1 MSVALARSGHD
12 DRVLFGRAVACALL
26 LLGEGLVLGLRF
38 DTQSIQGIGHG
49 WWMSLVA
56 RVSDVTPLAI
66 AVATA
71 ALLFGGDRL
80 LAEARQRSTQLV
92 RRRYAWPL
100 VVAHVA
106 AFAAFFWITAR
117 ILEQDALSR
126 SPMPGLLA
134 AGWVGVGLVTVAL
147 WTAAVFPL
155 AALLALAK
163 ATATVLLAAVGIGVA
178 AWCAGQVTAQWWY
191 PLQHGTMRIVHAI
204 VGLFPDPVVEPAAF
218 VVGTKRFAVDIAPG
232 CSGYEGIGL
241 IWVFLC
247 SYLVLF
253 RRSLRFPRALLLLPI
268 GTVVVWLAN
277 ALRIVALIAVGTWIS
292 PAIAFGGFHS
302 YAGSLLFCAV
312 GLTLAYGARRS
323 RFFATADTL
332 ADDDSGNP
340 TAAYLG
346 PFLGIVATSMLTGA
360 FSAGQFD
367 ALYPLRVLVAIAIL
381 WSAWHAYEW
390 RWSLSWQAPLI
401 GVAVFVLWIALV
413 EPGAA
418 SADQEGG
425 LAAALAA
432 MPTSLAAVWL
442 AFRVVG
448 AVVAVPL
455 AEELAFRGYLLR
467 RLVAPDFRAVPL
479 RRFSLP
485 AFVISSLL
493 FGAMHSGL
501 LAGTLAGMA
510 YALAAHRRG
519 NLGDAVIAHAT
530 TNALLA
536 AYVLATG
543 AWSLWG

>member
-1 MSVALARSGHD
+1 MSIALARSGHD
-12 DRVLFGRAVACALL
+12 DRVLFGRAAACALL
-26 LLGEGLVLGLRF
+26 LLGEGVVLGLRF
-38 DTQSIQGIGHG
+38 DTQSIQGIVGHG
-49 WWMSLVA
+49 WWTSLIA
-56 RVSDVTPLAI
+56 QVSVIMPLAI
-66 AVATA
+66 VVATA
-71 ALLFGGDRL
+71 ALLFGSERL
-80 LAEARQRSTQLV
+80 LAEARRRSTQLV
-92 RRRYAWPL
+92 RPRYAWPL

-106 AFAAFFWITAR
+106 SFAAFFWITAR
-117 ILEQDALSR
+117 ILEQDAFSR
-126 SPMPGLLA
+126 SPLPGLWA

-147 WTAAVFPL
+147 WIAAVFPP
-155 AALLALAK
+155 AALLALMK
-163 ATATVLLAAVGIGVA
+163 AAATVLLAAAGIGVA

-191 PLQHGTMRIVHAI
+191 PLQHGTMRIVYAI
-204 VGLFPDPVVEPAAF
+204 VGLFPDPLVEPAAF
-218 VVGTKRFAVDIAPG
+218 VVGTKRFAVAIAAE

-241 IWVFLC
+241 IWVFLG

-253 RRSLRFPRALLLLPI
+253 RRSLRFPHALLLLPI
-268 GTVVVWLAN
+268 GTAAVWLAN

-312 GLTLAYGARRS
+312 GLTLAYGARHS
-323 RFFATADTL
+323 RFFATADAL
-332 ADDDSGNP
+332 VADDSGNP

-367 ALYPLRVLVAIAIL
+367 ALYPLRVLVAAVIL
-381 WSAWHAYEW
+381 WSAWHTYDW
-390 RWSLSWQAPLI
+390 RWSLSWHAPLI
-401 GVAVFVLWIALV
+401 GTAVFVLWIAL
-413 EPGAA
+413 EPDTVPAA
-418 SADQEGG
+418 QEGG

-432 MPTSLAAVWL
+432 MPSSLATTWL

-467 RLVAPDFRAVPL
+467 RLVAPDFLAVPL

-493 FGAMHSGL
+493 FGAMHSRL

-519 NLGDAVIAHAT
+519 ELGDAVVAHAT

>member
-56 RVSDVTPLAI
+56 RVSDVIPLAI

-92 RRRYAWPL
+92 RPRYAWPL

-117 ILEQDALSR
+117 VLEQDALAR
-126 SPMPGLLA
+126 APMPGLLA

-147 WTAAVFPL
+147 WTAAVFPP

-163 ATATVLLAAVGIGVA
+163 AVATVLLAAAGIGVV

-191 PLQHGTMRIVHAI
+191 PLRHGTMRIVHTL
-204 VGLFPDPVVEPAAF
+204 VNLFPDPVVEPTAF
-218 VVGTKRFAVDIAPG
+218 VVGTKRFAVEIAPE

-241 IWVFLC
+241 IWVFLG

-323 RFFATADTL
+323 RFFATADAL
-332 ADDDSGNP
+332 AADDSDNP

-367 ALYPLRVLVAIAIL
+367 ALYFLRVLVAGAIL

-390 RWSLSWQAPLI
+390 RWSLSWQALLI
-401 GVAVFVLWIALV
+401 GVAVFVFWIAV
-413 EPGAA
+413 ERGTAPAEH
-418 SADQEGG
+418 EGG
-425 LAAALAA
+425 LVVALAA
-432 MPTSLAAVWL
+432 MPPSLAAAWL
-442 AFRVVG
+442 VFRVVG

-510 YALAAHRRG
+510 YALAARRRG
-519 NLGDAVIAHAT
+519 NLGDAVVAHAT

>member
-56 RVSDVTPLAI
+56 RVSDVIPLAI

-92 RRRYAWPL
+92 RPRYAWPL

-117 ILEQDALSR
+117 VLEQDALAR
-126 SPMPGLLA
+126 APMPGLLA

-147 WTAAVFPL
+147 WTAAVFPP

-163 ATATVLLAAVGIGVA
+163 AVATVLLAAAGIGVV

-191 PLQHGTMRIVHAI
+191 PLRHGTMRIVHTL
-204 VGLFPDPVVEPAAF
+204 VNLFPDPVVEPTAF
-218 VVGTKRFAVDIAPG
+218 VVGTKRFTVEIAPE

-241 IWVFLC
+241 IWVFLG

-323 RFFATADTL
+323 RFFATADAL
-332 ADDDSGNP
+332 AADDSDNP

-367 ALYPLRVLVAIAIL
+367 ALYFLRVLVAGAIL

-390 RWSLSWQAPLI
+390 RWSLSWQALLI
-401 GVAVFVLWIALV
+401 GTAVFVFWIAL
-413 EPGAA
+413 ERGTAPAEH
-418 SADQEGG
+418 EGG
-425 LAAALAA
+425 LAVALAA
-432 MPTSLAAVWL
+432 MPPSLAAAWL
-442 AFRVVG
+442 VFRVVG

-510 YALAAHRRG
+510 YALAARRRG
-519 NLGDAVIAHAT
+519 NLGDAVVAHAT

-536 AYVLATG
+536 AYVLTTG